1 MFPFHPQ
8 TAGNKDAS
16 RHNDTK
22 TKDMKAKKYLYQT
35 AGKAAALAACLLLFS
50 CSGDDLADYGSA
62 NGGKHSDN
70 ICFSISAADK
80 AMAKG
85 ASLADSSK
93 AAGEY
98 TAARFVMRSPDTDDT
113 LCVQTVISDGI
124 NVTSFEG
131 GTAATRGVPV
141 TSLET
146 YDSFHVQA
154 HCTDNG
160 TPVSQ
165 FYMDDNA
172 TNSDGT
178 VWSTSQVRYW
188 PGENRTLQFFAW
200 APADAAFT
208 ATPGSPESTTFKYE
222 VPALAA
228 EQKDIVVATTVPYAG
243 NYEQQVPLTFK
254 HILTAVKFETGSQ
267 MQPGTIK
274 SVALKG
280 VKKSGT
286 YTAFPTGST
295 GEGTWTLND
304 ATADY
309 TQELNKTTTGT
320 ETDGT
325 AVTAEEGTFM
335 MLPQTLP
342 DGAEV
347 EVVFQDGTSGQERT
361 MSASIAGTQWPQG
374 KTVTYKL
381 SITPEYK
388 FEITEE
394 NPVIDAHYV
403 IFQTTLK
410 VSGVAPN
417 QSWTIT
423 APTLDGANVTIQR
436 QSDMNSWARQ
446 GYWTDRNVNQGGDDT
461 GSARGTNTLSGTGS
475 GEFPIAIFV
484 PENIGE
490 AERTVELSAGI
501 GTSGDAVQ
509 TISIKQLCPSW
520 FSSNLGCERLEGDP
534 EPWGFYWDNDYKLVY
549 DLTKLGESYRE
560 DIRIY
565 VEWTKALKSLSES
578 FWIGWLITWIFGDDI
593 PDLSFVEMEKSQTS
607 WIGWGGIADKITIN
621 LGSISTAGIATSD
634 TDGQSN
640 TGDVYNFEGIQF
652 VNEIINMIHS
662 IPGYTDNILTTSGT
676 GVFPTDNASIA
687 CMKLNSWNI
696 ISISSTTDGTQQMLT
711 LTSDSNLPDWY
722 LPARN
727 EVNGIKDSD
736 YALNGEYWTST
747 AANDNQHAYKY
758 NASGS
763 ITQDTRDNVLNV
775 RAVRKKP

>member
-1 MFPFHPQ
+1 
-8 TAGNKDAS
+8 
-16 RHNDTK
+16 
-22 TKDMKAKKYLYQT
+22 MKAKKYLYQT
-35 AGKAAALAACLLLFS
+35 AGKAAALAACLLMFS
-50 CSGDDLADYGSA
+50 CSSDDL
-62 NGGKHSDN
+62 DN
-70 ICFSISAADK
+70 IRKTTQGGSISFSISAADK

-131 GTAATRGVPV
+131 GAAATRGVPV

-146 YDSFHVQA
+146 YGLFHVQA

-160 TPVSQ
+160 APVSQ

-200 APADAAFT
+200 APANAAFT
-208 ATPGSPESTTFKYE
+208 ATPGSPESTTFEYE

-228 EQKDIVVATTVPYAG
+228 DQKDIVVATTDPYVG

-286 YTAFPTGST
+286 YTAFPTGNT

-309 TQELNKTTTGT
+309 TQELNKTTTGA
-320 ETDGT
+320 ETNGT
-325 AVTAEEGTFM
+325 PVTTEEGTFM

-381 SITPEYK
+381 SITPEYEFK
-388 FEITEE
+388 LSDERTL
-394 NPVIDAHYV
+394 DAHYE
-403 IFQTTLK
+403 IYTTSLV
-410 VSGVAPN
+410 VSGVAAG

-423 APTLDGANVTIQR
+423 APNDVTVQA
-436 QSDMNSWARQ
+436 QSDMNRWARQ
-446 GYWTDRNVNQGGDDT
+446 GYWTDRNINERGDDS
-461 GSARGTNTLSGTGS
+461 GSARGTSSYSNSGS

-484 PENIGE
+484 PENIGDDKRSI
-490 AERTVELSAGI
+490 ALSISVNGN
-501 GTSGDAVQ
+501 AVQ
-509 TISIKQLCPSW
+509 TINIEQYAPSW
-520 FSSNLGCERLEGDP
+520 YGSNIGCERLEGDP
-534 EPWGFYWDNDYKLVY
+534 QPWGFYWSNDYALTF
-549 DLTKLGESYRE
+549 DLKSCDENDRESLRQ
-560 DIRIY
+560 Y
-565 VEWTKALKSLSES
+565 VEWTKALHTLSTWP
-578 FWIGWLITWIFGDDI
+578 FIGWIITAIFGNDI
-593 PDLSFVEMEKSQTS
+593 PDLSFVDMKKSNT
-607 WIGWGGIADKITIN
+607 GFLGAGGIADEITIN
-621 LGSISTAGIATSD
+621 LGQLNTENIAESTD
-634 TDGQSN
+634 NGQQN
-640 TGDVYNFEGIQF
+640 TRDIYNFQGIQL
-652 VNEIINMIHS
+652 VNEIINRIQNVG
-662 IPGYTDNILTTSGT
+662 GYNSSMMKETGT
-676 GVFPTDNASIA
+676 GVFPTNNAAIA
-687 CMKLNSWNI
+687 CMKLNSWNVVTANNEEI
-696 ISISSTTDGTQQMLT
+696 LQLT
-711 LTSDSNLPDWY
+711 NNSPTPDWY
-722 LPARN
+722 LPASG
-727 EVNGIKDSD
+727 EITGIHDDEIPLSG
-736 YALNGEYWTST
+736 NYWTST
-747 AANDNQHAYKY
+747 SVQGSHENAYKY
-758 NASGS
+758 DNSGAVS
-763 ITQDTRDNVLNV
+763 QERRDTRLNV
-775 RAVRKKP
+775 RAVRKK

>member
-1 MFPFHPQ
+1 
-8 TAGNKDAS
+8 
-16 RHNDTK
+16 
-22 TKDMKAKKYLYQT
+22 MKAKKYLYQT

-146 YDSFHVQA
+146 CDSFHVQA

-172 TNSDGT
+172 TKSDGT

-208 ATPGSPESTTFKYE
+208 ATPGSPESTTFEYE

-228 EQKDIVVATTVPYAG
+228 DQKDIVVATTDPYVG

-286 YTAFPTGST
+286 YTAFPTGNT

-320 ETDGT
+320 ETNGT
-325 AVTAEEGTFM
+325 PVTAEEGTFM

-381 SITPEYK
+381 SITPEYEFK
-388 FEITEE
+388 LSDERIL
-394 NPVIDAHYV
+394 DAHYE
-403 IFQTTLK
+403 IYTTSLV
-410 VSGVAPN
+410 VSGVAAG

-423 APTLDGANVTIQR
+423 APNDVTVQA
-436 QSDMNSWARQ
+436 QSDMNRWARQ
-446 GYWTDRNVNQGGDDT
+446 GYWTDRNINERGDDS
-461 GSARGTNTLSGTGS
+461 GSARGTSSYSNSGS

-484 PENIGE
+484 PENIGDDKRSI
-490 AERTVELSAGI
+490 ALSISVNGN
-501 GTSGDAVQ
+501 AVQ
-509 TISIKQLCPSW
+509 TINIEQYAPSW
-520 FSSNLGCERLEGDP
+520 YGSNIGCERLEGDP
-534 EPWGFYWDNDYKLVY
+534 QPWGFYWSNDYALTF
-549 DLTKLGESYRE
+549 DLGSCDENDRESLRQ
-560 DIRIY
+560 Y
-565 VEWTKALKSLSES
+565 VEWTQGLHDLSES
-578 FWIGWLITWIFGDDI
+578 FLLGWLIRLIFGNDI
-593 PDLSFVEMEKSQTS
+593 PDLSFVDMKKSNTS
-607 WIGWGGIADKITIN
+607 WWGGGIADEITIN
-621 LGSISTAGIATSD
+621 LGQLNTENIAESTD
-634 TDGQSN
+634 NGQQN
-640 TGDVYNFEGIQF
+640 TRDIYNFQGIQL
-652 VNEIINMIHS
+652 VNEIINRIQNVG
-662 IPGYTDNILTTSGT
+662 GYNSSMMTETGT
-676 GVFPTDNASIA
+676 GVFPTNNAAIA
-687 CMKLNSWNI
+687 CMKLNSWNVVTANNEEI
-696 ISISSTTDGTQQMLT
+696 LQLT
-711 LTSDSNLPDWY
+711 NNSPTPDWY
-722 LPARN
+722 LPASG
-727 EVNGIKDSD
+727 EITGIHDDEIPLSG
-736 YALNGEYWTST
+736 NYWTST
-747 AANDNQHAYKY
+747 SVQGSHENAYKY
-758 NASGS
+758 DNSGAVS
-763 ITQDTRDNVLNV
+763 QERRDTRLNV
-775 RAVRKKP
+775 RAVRKK

>member
-1 MFPFHPQ
+1 
-8 TAGNKDAS
+8 
-16 RHNDTK
+16 
-22 TKDMKAKKYLYQT
+22 MKAQKNLYPA
-35 AGKAAALAACLLLFS
+35 AGKAATLAACLLMFS
-50 CSGDDLADYGSA
+50 CSSDDL
-62 NGGKHSDN
+62 DN
-70 ICFSISAADK
+70 IRKTTQGGSISFSIPAAGK
-80 AMAKG
+80 AAAKG

-131 GTAATRGVPV
+131 GAAATRGVPV

-200 APADAAFT
+200 APANAAFT
-208 ATPGSPESTTFKYE
+208 ATPGSPESTTFEYE

-228 EQKDIVVATTVPYAG
+228 DQKDIVVATTDPYVG

-286 YTAFPTGST
+286 YKAFPTGST

-309 TQELNKTTTGT
+309 TQGLNKTTTGT
-320 ETDGT
+320 ETNGT
-325 AVTAEEGTFM
+325 PVTTEEGTFM

-381 SITPEYK
+381 SITPEYELE
-388 FEITEE
+388 FISEPELQ
-394 NPVIDAHYV
+394 DAHYIIYPIHIKANDV
-403 IFQTTLK
+403 P
-410 VSGVAPN
+410 GG
-417 QSWTIT
+417 WTIT
-423 APTLDGANVTIQR
+423 SSDPDNVTLR
-436 QSDMNSWARQ
+436 
-446 GYWTDRNVNQGGDDT
+446 TDLTILTRRGFWIEEDKGTASIRSTAQGDDIT
-461 GSARGTNTLSGTGS
+461 IYAFLTENA
-475 GEFPIAIFV
+475 GE
-484 PENIGE
+484 EN
-490 AERTVELSAGI
+490 RTVTLEMRPTNLP
-501 GTSGDAVQ
+501 DAAPQ
-509 TISIKQLCPSW
+509 TFTIEQLCPSW
-520 FSSNLGCERLEGDP
+520 NGNLGCERIEEYDEGFTGY
-534 EPWGFYWDNDYKLVY
+534 PWGFKW
-549 DLTKLGESYRE
+549 
-560 DIRIY
+560 
-565 VEWTKALKSLSES
+565 
-578 FWIGWLITWIFGDDI
+578 
-593 PDLSFVEMEKSQTS
+593 
-607 WIGWGGIADKITIN
+607 
-621 LGSISTAGIATSD
+621 
-634 TDGQSN
+634 
-640 TGDVYNFEGIQF
+640 
-652 VNEIINMIHS
+652 
-662 IPGYTDNILTTSGT
+662 
-676 GVFPTDNASIA
+676 
-687 CMKLNSWNI
+687 
-696 ISISSTTDGTQQMLT
+696 
-711 LTSDSNLPDWY
+711 DSNLVITYDAEQVDFWSRIILFFYLELFNNDAFVHEDISIIPYYHHVVIDFSKVSALDVGTNENDGRTNTWQIYNFDGINDASSMMQMLEEWGIKPDKELPTNPTIFAARTCALKNKFNKNVTQQNGQTIEIPVLRNENLVWY

-727 EVNGIKDSD
+727 EAPNMQDAEYPLSGD
-736 YALNGEYWTST
+736 YWTST
-747 AANDNQHAYKY
+747 AIITPDQNNAYKCTVG
-758 NASGS
+758 AS
-763 ITQDTRDNVLNV
+763 TQSEDRNSLLRV

>member
-1 MFPFHPQ
+1 
-8 TAGNKDAS
+8 
-16 RHNDTK
+16 
-22 TKDMKAKKYLYQT
+22 MKAQKNLYPA
-35 AGKAAALAACLLLFS
+35 AGKAATLAACLLMFS
-50 CSGDDLADYGSA
+50 CSSDDL
-62 NGGKHSDN
+62 DN
-70 ICFSISAADK
+70 IRKTTQGGSISFSIPAADK

-85 ASLADSSK
+85 TSLSGSPET
-93 AAGEY
+93 AGEY

-131 GTAATRGVPV
+131 GAAATRGVPV

-146 YDSFHVQA
+146 YVSFHVQA

-172 TNSDGT
+172 TKSDGT

-200 APADAAFT
+200 APANAAFT
-208 ATPGSPESTTFKYE
+208 ATPGSPESTTFEYE

-228 EQKDIVVATTVPYAG
+228 DQKDIVVATTDPYVG

-286 YTAFPTGST
+286 YTAFPTGNT

-320 ETDGT
+320 ETNGT
-325 AVTAEEGTFM
+325 PVTAKEGTFM

-381 SITPEYK
+381 SITPEYELE
-388 FEITEE
+388 FISEPELQ
-394 NPVIDAHYV
+394 DAHYIIYPIHIKAGDV
-403 IFQTTLK
+403 P
-410 VSGVAPN
+410 GG
-417 QSWTIT
+417 WTIT
-423 APTLDGANVTIQR
+423 SSDPDNVTLR
-436 QSDMNSWARQ
+436 
-446 GYWTDRNVNQGGDDT
+446 TDLTILTRRGFWIEEDKGTASVSSTAQGDDIT
-461 GSARGTNTLSGTGS
+461 IYAFLTENA
-475 GEFPIAIFV
+475 GE
-484 PENIGE
+484 EN
-490 AERTVELSAGI
+490 RTVTLEMRPTNLP
-501 GTSGDAVQ
+501 DAAPQ
-509 TISIKQLCPSW
+509 TFTIEQLCPSW
-520 FSSNLGCERLEGDP
+520 NGNLGCERIEEYDEGFTGY
-534 EPWGFYWDNDYKLVY
+534 PWGFKWPEGMKITYNMENAGLVDLIKNALLNAYLSWFTDYNDFI
-549 DLTKLGESYRE
+549 TKKTFLLSITSVTINFDAVPQVR
-560 DIRIY
+560 
-565 VEWTKALKSLSES
+565 VATSES
-578 FWIGWLITWIFGDDI
+578 DGA
-593 PDLSFVEMEKSQTS
+593 KNTS
-607 WIGWGGIADKITIN
+607 ELYNYNGINDVSTLMSVLEDWGGT
-621 LGSISTAGIATSD
+621 
-634 TDGQSN
+634 
-640 TGDVYNFEGIQF
+640 
-652 VNEIINMIHS
+652 
-662 IPGYTDNILTTSGT
+662 
-676 GVFPTDNASIA
+676 
-687 CMKLNSWNI
+687 
-696 ISISSTTDGTQQMLT
+696 TTDV
-711 LTSDSNLPDWY
+711 LPLNPEAFAARACAMKNKFHKTIEENGGQTIEIPVLEEEDLVWY

-727 EVNGIKDSD
+727 QAPDMKDEQ
-736 YALNGEYWTST
+736 YPLQGVYWTST
-747 AANDNQHAYKY
+747 NADVEGDNEEAYKY
-758 NASGS
+758 IVGGA
-763 ITQDTRDNVLNV
+763 TVLEQRDVNLHV
-775 RAVRKKP
+775 RAVRSK

>member
-35 AGKAAALAACLLLFS
+35 AGKAAALAACLLMFS
-50 CSGDDLADYGSA
+50 CSSDDL
-62 NGGKHSDN
+62 DN
-70 ICFSISAADK
+70 IRKTTQGGSISFSISAADK

-146 YDSFHVQA
+146 YGSFHVQA

-160 TPVSQ
+160 APVSQ

-200 APADAAFT
+200 APANAAFT
-208 ATPGSPESTTFKYE
+208 ATPGSPESTTYE
-222 VPALAA
+222 YTVPDNATD
-228 EQKDIVVATTVPYAG
+228 QKDIVVATTDRYNG
-243 NYEQQVPLTFK
+243 DYEQQVPLTFK

-286 YTAFPTGST
+286 YTAFPTGGT
-295 GEGTWTLND
+295 AGGEGEWTPYT
-304 ATADY
+304 TAGDFS
-309 TQELNKTTTGT
+309 QELNKPTTGT

-325 AVTAEEGTFM
+325 PVTTEEGTFM

-342 DGAEV
+342 DDAEV
-347 EVVFQDGTSGQERT
+347 EVVFLDQTSGQERT
-361 MSASIAGTQWPQG
+361 LSASIAGTQWPQG

-381 SITPEYK
+381 SITPEYELE
-388 FEITEE
+388 FISEPELQ
-394 NPVIDAHYV
+394 DAHYIIYPIHIKADDV
-403 IFQTTLK
+403 P
-410 VSGVAPN
+410 GG
-417 QSWTIT
+417 WTIT
-423 APTLDGANVTIQR
+423 SSDPDNVTLR
-436 QSDMNSWARQ
+436 
-446 GYWTDRNVNQGGDDT
+446 TDLTILTRRGFWIEEDKGTASVSSTAQGDDIT
-461 GSARGTNTLSGTGS
+461 IYAFLTENA
-475 GEFPIAIFV
+475 GE
-484 PENIGE
+484 EN
-490 AERTVELSAGI
+490 RTVTLEMRPTNLP
-501 GTSGDAVQ
+501 DAAPQ
-509 TISIKQLCPSW
+509 TFTIEQLCPSW
-520 FSSNLGCERLEGDP
+520 NGNLGCERIEEYDEGFTGY
-534 EPWGFYWDNDYKLVY
+534 PWGFKW
-549 DLTKLGESYRE
+549 
-560 DIRIY
+560 
-565 VEWTKALKSLSES
+565 
-578 FWIGWLITWIFGDDI
+578 
-593 PDLSFVEMEKSQTS
+593 
-607 WIGWGGIADKITIN
+607 
-621 LGSISTAGIATSD
+621 
-634 TDGQSN
+634 
-640 TGDVYNFEGIQF
+640 
-652 VNEIINMIHS
+652 
-662 IPGYTDNILTTSGT
+662 
-676 GVFPTDNASIA
+676 
-687 CMKLNSWNI
+687 
-696 ISISSTTDGTQQMLT
+696 
-711 LTSDSNLPDWY
+711 DSNLVITYDAEQVDFWSRIILFFYLELFNNDAFVHEDISLMPYYHHVVIDFSKVSALDVGTNENDGRTNTWQIYNFDGINDASSMMQMLEEWGIKPDKELPTNPTIFAARTCALKNKFNKNVTQQNGQTIETPVLRNENLVWY

-727 EVNGIKDSD
+727 EAPNMQDAEYPLSGD
-736 YALNGEYWTST
+736 YWTST
-747 AANDNQHAYKY
+747 AIITPDQNNAYKY
-758 NASGS
+758 TVGAS
-763 ITQDTRDNVLNV
+763 TQSEDRNSLLRV

>member
-1 MFPFHPQ
+1 
-8 TAGNKDAS
+8 
-16 RHNDTK
+16 
-22 TKDMKAKKYLYQT
+22 MKAQKNLYPA
-35 AGKAAALAACLLLFS
+35 AGKAATLAACLLMFS
-50 CSGDDLADYGSA
+50 CSSDDL
-62 NGGKHSDN
+62 DN
-70 ICFSISAADK
+70 IRKTTQGGSISFSISAADK

-131 GTAATRGVPV
+131 GAAATRGVPV

-146 YDSFHVQA
+146 YGSFHVQA

-208 ATPGSPESTTFKYE
+208 ATPGSPESTTFEYE

-228 EQKDIVVATTVPYAG
+228 DQKDIVVATTDPYVG

-286 YTAFPTGST
+286 YTAFPTGNT

-320 ETDGT
+320 ETNGT
-325 AVTAEEGTFM
+325 PVTAEEGTFM

-381 SITPEYK
+381 SITPEYEFK
-388 FEITEE
+388 LSDERIL
-394 NPVIDAHYV
+394 DAHYE
-403 IFQTTLK
+403 IYTTSLV
-410 VSGVAPN
+410 VSGVAAG

-423 APTLDGANVTIQR
+423 APDGVTVQA

-446 GYWTDRNVNQGGDDT
+446 GYWTDRNINGQGNDN
-461 GSARGTNTLSGTGS
+461 GSARGNSSYSNTGS

-484 PENIGE
+484 PENIGDGKRSI
-490 AERTVELSAGI
+490 ALSISVNGN
-501 GTSGDAVQ
+501 AVQ
-509 TISIKQLCPSW
+509 TINIEQYAPSW
-520 FSSNLGCERLEGDP
+520 YGSNIGCERLEGDP
-534 EPWGFYWDNDYKLVY
+534 QPWGFYWSNDYALTF
-549 DLTKLGESYRE
+549 DLKSCDENDRESLRQ
-560 DIRIY
+560 Y
-565 VEWTKALKSLSES
+565 VEWTKALHTLSTWP
-578 FWIGWLITWIFGDDI
+578 FIGWIITAIFGNDI
-593 PDLSFVEMEKSQTS
+593 PDLSFVDMKKSNT
-607 WIGWGGIADKITIN
+607 GFLGAGGIADEITIN
-621 LGSISTAGIATSD
+621 LGQLNTENIAESTD
-634 TDGQSN
+634 NGQQN
-640 TGDVYNFEGIQF
+640 TRDIYNFQGIQL
-652 VNEIINMIHS
+652 VNEIINRIQNVG
-662 IPGYTDNILTTSGT
+662 GYNSSMMKETGT
-676 GVFPTDNASIA
+676 GVFPTNNAAIA
-687 CMKLNSWNI
+687 CMKLNSWNVVTANNEEI
-696 ISISSTTDGTQQMLT
+696 LQLT
-711 LTSDSNLPDWY
+711 NNSPTPDWY
-722 LPARN
+722 LPASG
-727 EVNGIKDSD
+727 EITGIHDDEIPLSG
-736 YALNGEYWTST
+736 NYWTST
-747 AANDNQHAYKY
+747 SVQGSHENAYKY
-758 NASGS
+758 DNSGAVS
-763 ITQDTRDNVLNV
+763 QERRDTRLNV
-775 RAVRKKP
+775 RAVRKK

>member
-1 MFPFHPQ
+1 
-8 TAGNKDAS
+8 
-16 RHNDTK
+16 
-22 TKDMKAKKYLYQT
+22 MKAKKYLYQT

-124 NVTSFEG
+124 NVTSFESG
-131 GTAATRGVPV
+131 AAATRGVPV

-146 YDSFHVQA
+146 YGAFHVQA

-228 EQKDIVVATTVPYAG
+228 EQKDIVVATTDPYVG

-309 TQELNKTTTGT
+309 TQELNKITTGA

-325 AVTAEEGTFM
+325 AVTTEEGTFM

-381 SITPEYK
+381 SITPEYELE
-388 FEITEE
+388 FISEPELQ
-394 NPVIDAHYV
+394 DAHYIIYPIHIKAGDV
-403 IFQTTLK
+403 P
-410 VSGVAPN
+410 GG
-417 QSWTIT
+417 WTIT
-423 APTLDGANVTIQR
+423 SSDPDNVTLR
-436 QSDMNSWARQ
+436 
-446 GYWTDRNVNQGGDDT
+446 TDLTILTRRGFWIEEDKGTASIRSTAQGDDIT
-461 GSARGTNTLSGTGS
+461 IYAFLTENAGEENRKITLEMRPTNL
-475 GEFPIAIFV
+475 P
-484 PENIGE
+484 
-490 AERTVELSAGI
+490 
-501 GTSGDAVQ
+501 DAAPQ
-509 TISIKQLCPSW
+509 TFTIEQLCPSW
-520 FSSNLGCERLEGDP
+520 NGNLGCERIEDGDY
-534 EPWGFYWDNDYKLVY
+534 PWGFLWEEDMKIVYNAQEIGFINKAILWGYLHLFNNDDFVSDN
-549 DLTKLGESYRE
+549 TFE
-560 DIRIY
+560 
-565 VEWTKALKSLSES
+565 A
-578 FWIGWLITWIFGDDI
+578 IFG
-593 PDLSFVEMEKSQTS
+593 
-607 WIGWGGIADKITIN
+607 ADYSITIDFN
-621 LGSISTAGIATSD
+621 SISDLNVG
-634 TDGQSN
+634 TDENNGLEN
-640 TGDVYNFEGIQF
+640 TKDIYNFEGI
-652 VNEIINMIHS
+652 N
-662 IPGYTDNILTTSGT
+662 D
-676 GVFPTDNASIA
+676 ASS
-687 CMKLNSWNI
+687 MM
-696 ISISSTTDGTQQMLT
+696 QMLEEWGCVADKT
-711 LTSDSNLPDWY
+711 LPTNPTEFAARACAMKNKFNKDYIQGQDGQQVEIAVLREENIKWY
-722 LPARN
+722 LPAKN
-727 EVNGIKDSD
+727 QAPLMKDVNYPLS
-736 YALNGEYWTST
+736 GEYWTST
-747 AANDNQHAYKY
+747 ALNDNNHAYKY
-758 NASGS
+758 KVE
-763 ITQDTRDNVLNV
+763 DTTTPQESRDVNLHV
-775 RAVRKKP
+775 RAVRSK

>member
-1 MFPFHPQ
+1 
-8 TAGNKDAS
+8 
-16 RHNDTK
+16 
-22 TKDMKAKKYLYQT
+22 MKAKKYLYQT

-124 NVTSFEG
+124 NATPFED
-131 GTAATRGVPV
+131 GTPATRGVPV
-141 TSLET
+141 TSLDT
-146 YDSFHVQA
+146 YGSFHVQA

-208 ATPGSPESTTFKYE
+208 ATPGSPESTTFKYT
-222 VPALAA
+222 VPDNATD
-228 EQKDIVVATTVPYAG
+228 QKDIVVATTDPYDG

-286 YTAFPTGST
+286 YTAFPTGGT
-295 GEGTWTLND
+295 AGGEGEWIPD
-304 ATADY
+304 ATAGDFS
-309 TQELNKTTTGT
+309 QELNKSTTDA
-320 ETDGT
+320 TDGT
-325 AVTAEEGTFM
+325 PVTTEEGTFM

-381 SITPEYK
+381 SITPEYELE
-388 FEITEE
+388 FISEPE
-394 NPVIDAHYV
+394 PQDAHYIIYPIHIKAGDV
-403 IFQTTLK
+403 P
-410 VSGVAPN
+410 GG
-417 QSWTIT
+417 WTIT
-423 APTLDGANVTIQR
+423 SSDPDNVTLR
-436 QSDMNSWARQ
+436 
-446 GYWTDRNVNQGGDDT
+446 TDLTILTRRGFWIEEDKGTASIRSTAQGDDIT
-461 GSARGTNTLSGTGS
+461 IYAFLTENA
-475 GEFPIAIFV
+475 GE
-484 PENIGE
+484 EN
-490 AERTVELSAGI
+490 RTVTLEMRPTNLP
-501 GTSGDAVQ
+501 DAAPQ
-509 TISIKQLCPSW
+509 TFTIEQLCPSW
-520 FSSNLGCERLEGDP
+520 NGNLGCERLEEYDEGFTGY
-534 EPWGFYWDNDYKLVY
+534 PWGFKWDSDMKITYDFGGIFSGWDNGIYKIV
-549 DLTKLGESYRE
+549 
-560 DIRIY
+560 
-565 VEWTKALKSLSES
+565 
-578 FWIGWLITWIFGDDI
+578 
-593 PDLSFVEMEKSQTS
+593 SFVYINLFSNYPWVSDETNLATHYLVHFDFSKISPLNVAIDPDDGRKNTLEIYNFQGLNDASSFMQTLKE
-607 WIGWGGIADKITIN
+607 WGIEADKELELNPTVFAAR
-621 LGSISTAGIATSD
+621 TAAMKNKFNKRTEEK
-634 TDGQSN
+634 DGEN
-640 TGDVYNFEGIQF
+640 VEVAYLKE
-652 VNEIINMIHS
+652 ENM
-662 IPGYTDNILTTSGT
+662 
-676 GVFPTDNASIA
+676 V
-687 CMKLNSWNI
+687 
-696 ISISSTTDGTQQMLT
+696 
-711 LTSDSNLPDWY
+711 WY
-722 LPARN
+722 LPAQN
-727 EVNGIKDSD
+727 QAPLMKDANYPLS
-736 YALNGEYWTST
+736 GEYWTST
-747 AANDNQHAYKY
+747 ALIGNDNSHAYKY
-758 NASGS
+758 TVGGS
-763 ITQDTRDNVLNV
+763 TSTEDRNTSLHV
-775 RAVRKKP
+775 RAVRSK

>member
-1 MFPFHPQ
+1 
-8 TAGNKDAS
+8 
-16 RHNDTK
+16 
-22 TKDMKAKKYLYQT
+22 MKAKKYLYQT

-146 YDSFHVQA
+146 YGSFHVQA

-160 TPVSQ
+160 APVSQ

-200 APADAAFT
+200 APANAAFT
-208 ATPGSPESTTFKYE
+208 ATPGSPESTTFEYE

-228 EQKDIVVATTVPYAG
+228 DQKDIVVATTDPYVG

-286 YTAFPTGST
+286 YTAFPTGNT

-320 ETDGT
+320 ETNGT
-325 AVTAEEGTFM
+325 PVTAEEGTFM

-381 SITPEYK
+381 SITPEYEFK
-388 FEITEE
+388 LSDERTL
-394 NPVIDAHYV
+394 DAHYE
-403 IFQTTLK
+403 IYTTSFV
-410 VSGVAPN
+410 VSGVAAG

-423 APTLDGANVTIQR
+423 APNDVTVQA
-436 QSDMNSWARQ
+436 QSDMNRWARQ
-446 GYWTDRNVNQGGDDT
+446 GYWTDRNINERGDDS
-461 GSARGTNTLSGTGS
+461 GSARGTSSYSNSGS

-484 PENIGE
+484 PENIGDDKRSI
-490 AERTVELSAGI
+490 ALSISVNGN
-501 GTSGDAVQ
+501 AVQ
-509 TISIKQLCPSW
+509 TINIEQYAPSW
-520 FSSNLGCERLEGDP
+520 YGSNIGCERLEGDMQ
-534 EPWGFYWDNDYKLVY
+534 PWGFYWSNDYA
-549 DLTKLGESYRE
+549 LTFNLRSCDENDRESLRQ
-560 DIRIY
+560 Y
-565 VEWTKALKSLSES
+565 VEWTQGLHDLSES
-578 FWIGWLITWIFGDDI
+578 FLLGWLIRLIFGNDI
-593 PDLSFVEMEKSQTS
+593 PDLSFVDMKKSNTS
-607 WIGWGGIADKITIN
+607 WWGGGIADEITIN
-621 LGSISTAGIATSD
+621 LGQLNTENIAESTD
-634 TDGQSN
+634 NGQQN
-640 TGDVYNFEGIQF
+640 TRDIYNFQGIQL
-652 VNEIINMIHS
+652 VNEIINRIQNVG
-662 IPGYTDNILTTSGT
+662 GYNSSMMTETGT
-676 GVFPTDNASIA
+676 GVFPTNNAAIA
-687 CMKLNSWNI
+687 CMKLNSWNVVTANNEEI
-696 ISISSTTDGTQQMLT
+696 LQLT
-711 LTSDSNLPDWY
+711 NNSPTPDWY
-722 LPARN
+722 LPASG
-727 EVNGIKDSD
+727 EITGIHDDEIPLSG
-736 YALNGEYWTST
+736 NYWTST
-747 AANDNQHAYKY
+747 SVQGSHENAYKY
-758 NASGS
+758 DNSGAVS
-763 ITQDTRDNVLNV
+763 QERRDTRLNV
-775 RAVRKKP
+775 RAVRKK

>member
-1 MFPFHPQ
+1 
-8 TAGNKDAS
+8 
-16 RHNDTK
+16 
-22 TKDMKAKKYLYQT
+22 MKAQKNLYPA
-35 AGKAAALAACLLLFS
+35 AGKAATLAACLLMFS
-50 CSGDDLADYGSA
+50 CSSDDLDNIRKTTQG
-62 NGGKHSDN
+62 DN

-131 GTAATRGVPV
+131 GAAATRGVPV

-146 YDSFHVQA
+146 YGSFHVQA

-160 TPVSQ
+160 APVSQ

-208 ATPGSPESTTFKYE
+208 ATPGSPESTTFEYE

-228 EQKDIVVATTVPYAG
+228 DQKDIVVATTDPYVG

-267 MQPGTIK
+267 MQPGIIK

-286 YTAFPTGST
+286 YTAFPTGNT

-309 TQELNKTTTGT
+309 TQGLNKTTTGA
-320 ETDGT
+320 ETNGT
-325 AVTAEEGTFM
+325 PVTTEEGTFM

-347 EVVFQDGTSGQERT
+347 EVVFQDGRSGQERT

-381 SITPEYK
+381 SITPEYEFK
-388 FEITEE
+388 LSDERIL
-394 NPVIDAHYV
+394 DAHYE
-403 IFQTTLK
+403 IYTTSLV
-410 VSGVAPN
+410 VSGVAAG

-423 APTLDGANVTIQR
+423 APTA
-436 QSDMNSWARQ
+436 
-446 GYWTDRNVNQGGDDT
+446 
-461 GSARGTNTLSGTGS
+461 
-475 GEFPIAIFV
+475 
-484 PENIGE
+484 
-490 AERTVELSAGI
+490 
-501 GTSGDAVQ
+501 
-509 TISIKQLCPSW
+509 
-520 FSSNLGCERLEGDP
+520 
-534 EPWGFYWDNDYKLVY
+534 
-549 DLTKLGESYRE
+549 
-560 DIRIY
+560 
-565 VEWTKALKSLSES
+565 
-578 FWIGWLITWIFGDDI
+578 
-593 PDLSFVEMEKSQTS
+593 
-607 WIGWGGIADKITIN
+607 
-621 LGSISTAGIATSD
+621 
-634 TDGQSN
+634 
-640 TGDVYNFEGIQF
+640 
-652 VNEIINMIHS
+652 
-662 IPGYTDNILTTSGT
+662 
-676 GVFPTDNASIA
+676 
-687 CMKLNSWNI
+687 
-696 ISISSTTDGTQQMLT
+696 
-711 LTSDSNLPDWY
+711 
-722 LPARN
+722 
-727 EVNGIKDSD
+727 
-736 YALNGEYWTST
+736 
-747 AANDNQHAYKY
+747 
-758 NASGS
+758 
-763 ITQDTRDNVLNV
+763 
-775 RAVRKKP
+775 

>member
-1 MFPFHPQ
+1 
-8 TAGNKDAS
+8 
-16 RHNDTK
+16 
-22 TKDMKAKKYLYQT
+22 MKAKKYLYQT

-131 GTAATRGVPV
+131 GAAATRGVPV

-160 TPVSQ
+160 APVSQ

-172 TNSDGT
+172 TKSDGT

-200 APADAAFT
+200 APANAAFT
-208 ATPGSPESTTFKYE
+208 ATPGSPESTTFEYE

-228 EQKDIVVATTVPYAG
+228 DQKDIVVATTDPYVG

-304 ATADY
+304 AIADY

-320 ETDGT
+320 ETNGT
-325 AVTAEEGTFM
+325 PVTAEEGTFM

-347 EVVFQDGTSGQERT
+347 EVVFLDQTSGQERT
-361 MSASIAGTQWPQG
+361 LSASIAGTQWPQG

-381 SITPEYK
+381 SITPEYEFK
-388 FEITEE
+388 LSDERTL
-394 NPVIDAHYV
+394 DAHYE
-403 IFQTTLK
+403 IYTTSLV
-410 VSGVAPN
+410 VSGVAAG

-423 APTLDGANVTIQR
+423 APNDVTVQA
-436 QSDMNSWARQ
+436 QSDMNRWARQ
-446 GYWTDRNVNQGGDDT
+446 GYWTDRNINERGDDS
-461 GSARGTNTLSGTGS
+461 GSARGTSSYSNSGS

-484 PENIGE
+484 PENIGDDKRSI
-490 AERTVELSAGI
+490 ALSISVNGN
-501 GTSGDAVQ
+501 AVQ
-509 TISIKQLCPSW
+509 TINIEQYAPSW
-520 FSSNLGCERLEGDP
+520 YGSNIGCERLEGDP
-534 EPWGFYWDNDYKLVY
+534 QPWGFYWSNDYALTF
-549 DLTKLGESYRE
+549 DLKSCDENDRESLRQ
-560 DIRIY
+560 Y
-565 VEWTKALKSLSES
+565 VEWTKALHTLSTWP
-578 FWIGWLITWIFGDDI
+578 FIGWIITAIFGNDI
-593 PDLSFVEMEKSQTS
+593 PDLSFVDMKKSNT
-607 WIGWGGIADKITIN
+607 GFLGAGGIADEITIN
-621 LGSISTAGIATSD
+621 LGQLNTENIAESTD
-634 TDGQSN
+634 NGQQN
-640 TGDVYNFEGIQF
+640 TRDIYNFQGIQL
-652 VNEIINMIHS
+652 VNEIINRIQNVG
-662 IPGYTDNILTTSGT
+662 GYNSSMMKETGT
-676 GVFPTDNASIA
+676 GVFPTNNAAIA
-687 CMKLNSWNI
+687 CMKLNSWNVVTANNEEI
-696 ISISSTTDGTQQMLT
+696 LQLT
-711 LTSDSNLPDWY
+711 NNSPTPDWY
-722 LPARN
+722 LPASG
-727 EVNGIKDSD
+727 EITGIHDDEIPLSG
-736 YALNGEYWTST
+736 NYWTST
-747 AANDNQHAYKY
+747 SVQGSHENAYKY
-758 NASGS
+758 DNSGAVS
-763 ITQDTRDNVLNV
+763 QERRDTRLNV
-775 RAVRKKP
+775 RAVRKK

>member
-1 MFPFHPQ
+1 
-8 TAGNKDAS
+8 
-16 RHNDTK
+16 
-22 TKDMKAKKYLYQT
+22 MKAKKYLYQT

-113 LCVQTVISDGI
+113 LCVQTIISDGI

-131 GTAATRGVPV
+131 GAAATRGVPV

-146 YDSFHVQA
+146 YGLFHVQA

-160 TPVSQ
+160 APVSQ

-208 ATPGSPESTTFKYE
+208 ATPGSPESTTFEYE

-228 EQKDIVVATTVPYAG
+228 DQKDIVVATTDPYVG

-286 YTAFPTGST
+286 YTAFPTGNT

-320 ETDGT
+320 ETNGT
-325 AVTAEEGTFM
+325 PVTAEEGTFM

-347 EVVFQDGTSGQERT
+347 EVVFQDGISGQERT

-423 APTLDGANVTIQR
+423 APTLGDANVTIQR

-446 GYWTDRNVNQGGDDT
+446 GYWTDRNENQDGDDT

-484 PENIGE
+484 PENVGE

-565 VEWTKALKSLSES
+565 VEWTKALENLSH
-578 FWIGWLITWIFGDDI
+578 WPIIGALITWIFGDDI
-593 PDLSFVEMEKSQTS
+593 PDLYFVEMEKSQT
-607 WIGWGGIADKITIN
+607 GLLGFGGIADIITIN

-652 VNEIINMIHS
+652 VNEIINMIRS
-662 IPGYTDNILTTSGT
+662 IPGYTDNILSHSGE

-696 ISISSTTDGTQQMLT
+696 ISISSTDGTQQMLT

-763 ITQDTRDNVLNV
+763 ITQDTRDKELNV
-775 RAVRKKP
+775 RAVRKKPQISN

>member
-146 YDSFHVQA
+146 YGSFHVQA

-200 APADAAFT
+200 APVDAAFT
-208 ATPGSPESTTFKYE
+208 ATPGSPESTTLEYT
-222 VPALAA
+222 VPDNATD
-228 EQKDIVVATTVPYAG
+228 QKDIVVATTDRFEG
-243 NYEQQVPLTFK
+243 NHEQQVPLTFK
-254 HILTAVKFETGSQ
+254 HILTAVKFEFGSQ

-280 VKKSGT
+280 VIKRGT
-286 YTAFPTGST
+286 YTAFPTGGT
-295 GEGTWTLND
+295 AGGEGEWIPD
-304 ATADY
+304 ATAGDFS
-309 TQELNKTTTGT
+309 QELNKSTTDA
-320 ETDGT
+320 TDGT
-325 AVTAEEGTFM
+325 PVTTEEGTFM

-381 SITPEYK
+381 SITPEYELE
-388 FEITEE
+388 FISEPE
-394 NPVIDAHYV
+394 PQDAHYIIYPIHIKAGDV
-403 IFQTTLK
+403 PD
-410 VSGVAPN
+410 G
-417 QSWTIT
+417 WTIT
-423 APTLDGANVTIQR
+423 SSDPDNVTLR
-436 QSDMNSWARQ
+436 
-446 GYWTDRNVNQGGDDT
+446 TDLTILTRRGFWIEEDKGTASIRSTAQGDDIT
-461 GSARGTNTLSGTGS
+461 IYAFLTENAGEENRKVTLEMRPTNLPDVT
-475 GEFPIAIFV
+475 P
-484 PENIGE
+484 
-490 AERTVELSAGI
+490 
-501 GTSGDAVQ
+501 Q
-509 TISIKQLCPSW
+509 TFTIEQLCPSW
-520 FSSNLGCERLEGDP
+520 NGSLGCERIEDGDY
-534 EPWGFYWDNDYKLVY
+534 PWGFLWEEDMKIVYNAQEIGFINKAILWGYLHLFNNDDFVSDN
-549 DLTKLGESYRE
+549 T
-560 DIRIY
+560 
-565 VEWTKALKSLSES
+565 VEA
-578 FWIGWLITWIFGDDI
+578 IFG
-593 PDLSFVEMEKSQTS
+593 
-607 WIGWGGIADKITIN
+607 ADYSITIDFN
-621 LGSISTAGIATSD
+621 SISDLNVG
-634 TDGQSN
+634 TDENNGLEN
-640 TGDVYNFEGIQF
+640 TKDIYNFEGI
-652 VNEIINMIHS
+652 N
-662 IPGYTDNILTTSGT
+662 D
-676 GVFPTDNASIA
+676 ASS
-687 CMKLNSWNI
+687 MM
-696 ISISSTTDGTQQMLT
+696 QMLEEWGCVADKT
-711 LTSDSNLPDWY
+711 LPTNPTEFAARACAMKNKFNKDYIQGQDGQQVEIAVLREENIKWY
-722 LPARN
+722 LPAKN
-727 EVNGIKDSD
+727 QAPLMKDVNYPLS
-736 YALNGEYWTST
+736 GEYWTST
-747 AANDNQHAYKY
+747 ALNDNNHAYKY
-758 NASGS
+758 KVE
-763 ITQDTRDNVLNV
+763 DTTTPQESRDVNLHV
-775 RAVRKKP
+775 RAVRDK